1 MRDFDLRRTSEAY
14 EAAHFDLLRSR
25 EEQSR
30 LQDEKQNF
38 ARALDLKLAEK
49 NELVRR
55 SEQELNRNRNLT
67 ANLYDF
73 EAKTRSSEE
82 ALGVTRREQDD
93 LRFSN
98 QSLQGRNDDMRSEI
112 DALMYHCNV
121 LQN

>member
-1 MRDFDLRRTSEAY
+1 MAKIADMREFDLRRTSEAY

-67 ANLYDF
+67 ANFYDF
-73 EAKTRSSEE
+73 EAKTRASEE
-82 ALGVTRREQDD
+82 ALNVTRRDQDD

-98 QSLQGRNDDMRSEI
+98 
-112 DALMYHCNV
+112 
-121 LQN
+121 